1 MTCRYS
7 CLFTLTNIAY
17 LFSWGVGCA
26 FLPGVFSRVAMSYD
40 WIQETHCE
48 ESTSPSRELCGSASP
63 TFSPSEHPTDAPST
77 SNRPTESPSQSPT
90 LSIQPSSPP
99 SSSPTSQSPTAS
111 PSQSQSPSGSPT
123 LSSSPTISHSPT
135 RIKDETVERL
145 GNKVSR
151 PNYGSSVIVNKDEDT
166 SGSSYRSV
174 YGYCKL
180 GAVMFIISII
190 WT

>member
-1 MTCRYS
+1 MH
-7 CLFTLTNIAY
+7 LLTF

-48 ESTSPSRELCGSASP
+48 ESTSPSRELCGSSP
-63 TFSPSEHPTDAPST
+63 PTLSPSEHPTDAPSI
-77 SNRPTESPSQSPT
+77 SNRPTESPSDSPT
-90 LSIQPSSPP
+90 TSIQPSSPP
-99 SSSPTSQSPTAS
+99 SASPTSSSPTAS
-111 PSQSQSPSGSPT
+111 PSHSQSPSDSPT
-123 LSSSPTISHSPT
+123 LSSIPTISHSPT
-135 RIKDETVERL
+135 IRIMIKDETVERL

-151 PNYGSSVIVNKDEDT
+151 PNYGSSVVVNKEDDT

-174 YGYCKL
+174 YGYCTL